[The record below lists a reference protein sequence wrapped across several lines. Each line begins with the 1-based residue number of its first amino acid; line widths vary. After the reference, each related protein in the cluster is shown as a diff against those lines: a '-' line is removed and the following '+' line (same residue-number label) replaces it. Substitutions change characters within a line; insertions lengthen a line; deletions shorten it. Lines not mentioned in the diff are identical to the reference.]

1 MRLDFAANDTEAL
14 KINNDTVLL
23 DRQVN
28 FTSDS
33 NGNSVVLISLQYI
46 SGKFLIILKMCTHIH
61 SALSP
66 SNQQSNET
74 MKGDGE
80 KTAD

>member
-1 MRLDFAANDTEAL
+1 MRLDFAANDTETL

-46 SGKFLIILKMCTHIH
+46 SGKFLIILKMCTH
-61 SALSP
+61 P
-66 SNQQSNET
+66 
-74 MKGDGE
+74 
-80 KTAD
+80 

>member
-1 MRLDFAANDTEAL
+1 MRLDFTANGTETL
-14 KINNDTVLL
+14 KINNNTVLL

-28 FTSDS
+28 FTSDP

-46 SGKFLIILKMCTHIH
+46 SSTFLIILKMSTHIH

-66 SNQQSNET
+66 SDQQSNET
-74 MKGDGE
+74 MKGDGK